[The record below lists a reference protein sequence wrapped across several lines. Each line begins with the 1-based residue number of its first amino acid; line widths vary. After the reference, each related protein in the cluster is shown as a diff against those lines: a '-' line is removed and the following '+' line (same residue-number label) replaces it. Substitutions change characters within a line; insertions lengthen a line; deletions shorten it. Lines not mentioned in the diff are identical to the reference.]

1 MEENTKPAFQAGSIK
16 ETISKKIKEANP
28 EVLIGLIDTLV
39 QEEVS
44 KRKDMVKKGIEKY
57 EELESSYKKM
67 KPDNVTYN
75 QDGSE
80 ASKLWSKDALDK
92 FNKAGKE
99 IESLNNALNSAINEA
114 NYVPLSKIVK

>member
-1 MEENTKPAFQAGSIK
+1 MDENTKPAFQAGSIK

-28 EVLIGLIDTLV
+28 EVLTGLIDTLV

-57 EELESSYKKM
+57 EELENAFKKM

-75 QDGSE
+75 QDGTE
-80 ASKLWSKDALDK
+80 ANKLWSKDALDK
-92 FNKAGKE
+92 YNKANKE

-114 NYVPLSKIVK
+114 NYEPLSKIVK